1 ADRSRGGRCGGS
13 HRSVHRPGSV
23 ADHAPS
29 AAPHLRRQYRGVMA
43 ELLSSDDVATALA
56 HLAGWTG
63 DTSGIERSIRAPSF
77 LAGIRLVDA
86 VAEAAEEANHHPD
99 IDIRWRTVTFRLSTH
114 DSGGVT
120 DKDVTLA
127 RRINALAGSAG

>member
-1 ADRSRGGRCGGS
+1 
-13 HRSVHRPGSV
+13 
-23 ADHAPS
+23 
-29 AAPHLRRQYRGVMA
+29 MA
-43 ELLSSDDVATALA
+43 ELLSSDDIATALA
-56 HLAGWTG
+56 HLAGWSG
-63 DTSGIERSIRAPSF
+63 DTSGIQRAVRAPTF

-120 DKDVTLA
+120 ERDVTLA
-127 RRINALAGSAG
+127 RRINSLAESAI